1 MEYENLDASGLYD
14 SYSRSSYVTWRGGW
28 GGGGGSDDT
37 ARFIYGEIHRFN
49 REYLAGGSKTSLLF
63 ACLYPEH
70 KC

>member
-1 MEYENLDASGLYD
+1 MG
-14 SYSRSSYVTWRGGW
+14 
-28 GGGGGSDDT
+28 GGGGGSDYT
-37 ARFIYGEIHRFN
+37 ARFIYGEIHCFN